1 MPITKQYLKSRP
13 ECKITFVVPAKEA
26 SKVEV
31 AGDFNDWNTSSL
43 KKYKNGNFK
52 GQLNLPVD
60 KEYQFRYIIDGEWVN
75 EIEADAYKWNDFAAT
90 ENSVLVV

>member
-1 MPITKQYLKSRP
+1 MPITKQYLKSKP
-13 ECKITFVVPAKEA
+13 ECKITFCVPAKDA

-31 AGDFNDWNTSSL
+31 AGDFNEWKLSQL

-52 GQLNLPVD
+52 GQMNLPVD
-60 KEYQFRYIIDGEWVN
+60 HEYQFKYLVDGEWIN
-75 EIEADAYKWNDFAAT
+75 ESEADAYKWNDFAAG